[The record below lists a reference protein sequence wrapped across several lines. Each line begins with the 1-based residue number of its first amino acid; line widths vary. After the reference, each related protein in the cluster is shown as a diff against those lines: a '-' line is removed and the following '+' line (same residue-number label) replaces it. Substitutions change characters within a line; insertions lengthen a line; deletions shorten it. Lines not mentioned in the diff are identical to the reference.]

1 MNHGQEAAP
10 EEKDEIKEFVF
21 DTNNYIDVDA
31 LENFV
36 QSNKDDLINSEEGL
50 EIDLSKMMIN
60 RKDAISAKR
69 NNEIT

>member
-1 MNHGQEAAP
+1 M
-10 EEKDEIKEFVF
+10 F

-36 QSNKDDLINSEEGL
+36 ESNKDDLINGEEGL

-60 RKDAISAKR
+60 KKDAISAKR